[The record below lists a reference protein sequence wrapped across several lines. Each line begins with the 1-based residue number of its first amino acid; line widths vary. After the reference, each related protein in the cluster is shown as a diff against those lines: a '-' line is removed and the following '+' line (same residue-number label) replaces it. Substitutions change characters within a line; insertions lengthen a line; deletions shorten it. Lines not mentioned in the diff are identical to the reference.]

1 MSEPDDGN
9 CPIRVCFVVNAI
21 GETSVPGDIAAGIIQ
36 HTDVEVDVLAWW
48 QADEFHREET
58 PDIIEIGAPD
68 TRLGLDQTT
77 YRECLDLFADYDL
90 VQAHHCHSGSLAKII
105 ARHSGTPTVSREG
118 NMRRG
123 FTREG
128 RIANGLTNP
137 LSSRVVCNSN
147 AVYRSFRRWERL
159 LLDESRVE
167 IIPNG
172 VDVDRIDDAIGKP
185 LPGVPSEI
193 LTADVLVGSAGML
206 TPQKDHETLIRAVA
220 GANEFLDRDVALVIA
235 GEGDLRGSLEEL
247 ANELG
252 IGDSVHILGLVER
265 EVVYAMLHQIDV
277 YCMPSRWEGFSAAA
291 VEAIASET
299 PCIFSDISAF
309 TIPYENVALFHPVGD
324 HAALSKRLVEL
335 VGDAEK
341 ARDLASA
348 GRHLVES
355 TYTIERISNAYAD
368 LYRDV
373 LDRPGE

>member
-1 MSEPDDGN
+1 MTNPDGDMSS
-9 CPIRVCFVVNAI
+9 IRVCFVVNAVD
-21 GETSVPGDIAAGIIQ
+21 ETSVPADIAAGIIQ

-48 QADEFHREET
+48 EAGEFHRHET

-68 TRLGLDQTT
+68 TKLGLDKTT
-77 YRECLDLFADYDL
+77 YRECLDLFADYDI

-105 ARHSGTPTVSREG
+105 ARHAGTPSVSREG

-137 LSSRVVCNSN
+137 LSSRVVCNSS

-159 LLDESRVE
+159 LLSDSKVE

-172 VDVDRIDDAIGKP
+172 VDVDRIDDAKGKP

-193 LTADVLVGSAGML
+193 LSDDILVGSAGML

-220 GANEFLDRDVALVIA
+220 KANELLDQDVSLVVA
-235 GEGDLRGSLEEL
+235 GEGDLRDSLEKL
-247 ANELG
+247 ATELG
-252 IGDSVHILGLVER
+252 IGDSVHLLGLVER
-265 EVVYAMLHQIDV
+265 EVVYAMLHEVDV
-277 YCMPSRWEGFSAAA
+277 YSMPSRWEGFSAAA

-299 PCIFSDISAF
+299 PCIFSDIFAF
-309 TIPYENVALFHPVGD
+309 TIPYDDVALFHPVGD
-324 HAALSKRLVEL
+324 HVALSKRLVKL
-335 VGDAEK
+335 V
-341 ARDLASA
+341 RDNEQANALASA
-348 GRHLVES
+348 GRRLVES
-355 TYTIERISNAYAD
+355 KYTIERISTAYAE

-373 LDRPGE
+373 LDQR